1 MWGAP
6 SALLPRGKTHAPKDI
21 SPSYPS
27 LIHFLGGPLCS
38 SISPDPLTARQRC
51 QQRGVRSVLQRP
63 ALRCNARLRGGS
75 GVRPI
80 ERLARR
86 SKGGAVGLAAF
97 KRSSNNNCNK
107 QQRQQRWRPESLRR
121 HATWDEGEQ
130 RGLGGGGKGVKP
142 KASGP
147 EGTSRPAGRR
157 GLCGWGRG
165 AEIVH
170 KLYRQMPTCGARVC
184 ACDIAYVLTG
194 KQGVTG
200 PTRATC

>member
-1 MWGAP
+1 M
-6 SALLPRGKTHAPKDI
+6 
-21 SPSYPS
+21 
-27 LIHFLGGPLCS
+27 CS

-86 SKGGAVGLAAF
+86 SKGGAVGRAAF
-97 KRSSNNNCNK
+97 KRSSNNNSNK

-130 RGLGGGGKGVKP
+130 RGLGGERERSETERRAP
-142 KASGP
+142 PSGP
-147 EGTSRPAGRR
+147 EGTSRPAGRS

-170 KLYRQMPTCGARVC
+170 RLLWQTCGSWFWAGSAAMLFLQNSKVLRQELTNILHMSQANRAAALQ
-184 ACDIAYVLTG
+184 ACLLKPSISIPSLPASLL
-194 KQGVTG
+194 
-200 PTRATC
+200 